1 MFLGVVGS
9 GVQASLRRYDDG
21 STSNETN
28 PWRNVIYPCQLIPY
42 LTSCALSKA
51 NTEHRT
57 IDTVDETIGQIQEQ
71 MDLATEISTVIGTPL
86 GDAFDEVIF
95 AEGQIGNAVNLV

>member
-28 PWRNVIYPCQLIPY
+28 PWRNVMYHSLSSLLELFLTQTLNTGQLI
-42 LTSCALSKA
+42 L
-51 NTEHRT
+51 
-57 IDTVDETIGQIQEQ
+57 
-71 MDLATEISTVIGTPL
+71 
-86 GDAFDEVIF
+86 
-95 AEGQIGNAVNLV
+95 